1 MWMDEVLHGDGPTKP
16 VIGEPALDR
25 EVCMFLAPSIGLDDS
40 VDPDV
45 YVELGLEPY
54 QAAGADTPPAS
65 PLVGTTSREG
75 LEFAA
80 AMMSASKSR
89 LRPEATPSAA
99 QQDAHIDVHC
109 VKCCTTLGGGQDAA
123 ALRVC
128 LAAHLAEHKKRLRD
142 ERVGR

>member
-1 MWMDEVLHGDGPTKP
+1 MDEVLHGDGPTKP

-128 LAAHLAEHKKRLRD
+128 LAAHLTEHKKRLRD

>member
-128 LAAHLAEHKKRLRD
+128 LAAHLTEHKKRLRD